1 MISPLVDPNVIN
13 DTLDRTVGFFR
24 FYVRT
29 MYNWIS
35 LIQGFFLTMRGK
47 KQKACWSF
55 LENLVV
61 FKCGLEETIVAF

>member
-47 KQKACWSF
+47 KQ
-55 LENLVV
+55 E
-61 FKCGLEETIVAF
+61 AFASHF